1 MVKKTTSTR
10 GLIAVCPSAK
20 TPHQVQRCAIL
31 AVHQGPRAQHQN
43 RILVRAG
50 LPCVRAGDPNPLT
63 LDGREELPPMQ
74 RSRRGFESARFLPD
88 SDRILARD
96 QSAAAI
102 VVAPTPD
109 SIQTPTQ
116 ILERI
121 AKMSHLPIEDSVD

>member
-1 MVKKTTSTR
+1 MVRKTTSTR
-10 GLIAVCPSAK
+10 GLIVAGPSVE
-20 TPHQVQRCAIL
+20 TPHQFQRRAIL
-31 AVHQGPRAQHQN
+31 TIHQCPRAQNQN

-63 LDGREELPPMQ
+63 LDGREELPPVQ
-74 RSRRGFESARFLPD
+74 RIGRGFEAARFLPD